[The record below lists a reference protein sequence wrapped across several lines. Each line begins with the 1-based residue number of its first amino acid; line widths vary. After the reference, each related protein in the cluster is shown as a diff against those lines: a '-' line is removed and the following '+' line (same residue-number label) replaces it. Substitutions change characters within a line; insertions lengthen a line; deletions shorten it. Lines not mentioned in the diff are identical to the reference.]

1 MIKVAKRDGTF
12 EKFEK
17 RKIYNAIFKSSI
29 NSKLGTDSD
38 LAKTIS
44 NIIEEKINNKEIE
57 STVESIQDEV
67 ENLLMSSN
75 RKDIAKKYIIYRDRR
90 TELRNSKWNM
100 DELQKSIW
108 KNKYQYK
115 DETFNEWIERIS
127 GGNPKIAKLIRE
139 RKFLFA
145 GRILANR
152 GLYKDNIKVTYSNC
166 YVLQPPQDNL
176 ESIFDTAKNLARTFS
191 YGGGVGIDI
200 SKLRP
205 NGSKVHNAAKTTSG
219 AVSFMELYS
228 MTTGLIGQK
237 GRRGALMI
245 SMDISHP
252 DIEEFIDIKTDLE
265 KVTKANI
272 SVKITDEF
280 MNAVKNKEN
289 YICKFVVDSTDEE
302 IIKEVDAY
310 KLFMKLV
317 KNNWNFAEPGMLFW
331 DKIKNYHLLS
341 EDKEFKHDG
350 VNPCAEEPLP
360 AGGSC
365 LLGSINLSE
374 FVVEPFTQ
382 NAIFDMVK
390 FKACVEDCILGLNEV
405 LDEGLPLHPLKE
417 QRESVSKYRQIGLGV
432 MGIADMLIKL
442 NIRYGSEESIK
453 LCDEIS
459 KNMLNSAVKKSAL
472 IAKDKGAF
480 EKYNEEALFKSH
492 FFINNIDEDV
502 KELVKQ
508 YGIRNSQIL
517 TIPPTGSISTM
528 LGISGG
534 IEPMFNI
541 SYTRKTETLHSQ
553 DVYYKV
559 YTPIVKEYMNLKDI
573 TDESELPDIFVT
585 AMSLKPEERI
595 AMQSAWQKHI
605 DASISSTI
613 NLPYEATQEDVYK
626 IYMSAWENG
635 LKGITIY
642 RDGCERSGIL
652 LNDKKAEKE
661 KKVKEEKVKEDYKAK
676 EDYIEEGHEKFICP
690 ECGNESIV
698 PTGGCTI
705 CLQCGYSKCN

>member
-1 MIKVAKRDGTF
+1 MIKVCKRDGTIEIF
-12 EKFEK
+12 DK
-17 RKIYNAIFKSSI
+17 RKIFNAVYKSSI
-29 NSKLGTDSD
+29 NSKFGTDRE
-38 LAKTIS
+38 LAE
-44 NIIEEKINNKEIE
+44 NIATMVEEKIQNKEIE
-57 STVESIQDEV
+57 ATVENIQDEV
-67 ENLLMSSN
+67 EDLLMSSN
-75 RKDIAKKYIIYRDRR
+75 RKDVAKKYIIYRDRR
-90 TELRNSKWNM
+90 TEIRNSKWNM

-108 KNKYQYK
+108 RNKYQYK
-115 DETFNEWIERIS
+115 EESFNEWIERIS
-127 GGNPKIAKLIRE
+127 GGNHKIAKLIRE

-152 GLYKDNIKVTYSNC
+152 GLYRDNIKVTYSNC
-166 YVLQPPQDNL
+166 YVLEPPEDNL

-205 NGSKVHNAAKTTSG
+205 NGAEVHNAAKTTSG
-219 AVSFMELYS
+219 AVSFMDLYS

-252 DIEEFIDIKTDLE
+252 DIEEFIDVKTDLE

-272 SVKITDEF
+272 SVKISDEF
-280 MNAVKNKEN
+280 MKAVKNKEK
-289 YICKFVVDSTDEE
+289 YTCKFLMEPTKEE
-302 IIKEVDAY
+302 ITKQVDAY
-310 KLFMKLV
+310 ELFMKLV
-317 KNNWNFAEPGMLFW
+317 KNNWDYAEPGMLFW
-331 DKIKNYHLLS
+331 DNIRKYHLLS

-365 LLGSINLSE
+365 LLGSMNLSE
-374 FVVEPFTQ
+374 FVVEPFTD
-382 NAIFDMVK
+382 NAIFDMEK

-405 LDEGLPLHPLKE
+405 LEEGLSLHPLK
-417 QRESVSKYRQIGLGV
+417 QQQKSVSQYRQIGLGV

-442 NIRYGSEESIK
+442 NIRYGSEESID
-453 LCDEIS
+453 LCDKIS
-459 KNMLNSAVKKSAL
+459 KSMLNSAVKKSAL
-472 IAKDKGAF
+472 LAKERGTY
-480 EKYNEEALFKSH
+480 EKYNEEAIFKSP
-492 FFINNIDEDV
+492 FFINNIDEGV
-502 KELVKQ
+502 KELVKK
-508 YGIRNSQIL
+508 YGLRNSQIL

-573 TDESELPDIFVT
+573 TDENELPNRFVT
-585 AMSLKPEERI
+585 AMNLKPEERI
-595 AMQSAWQKHI
+595 AMQAAWQKHI

-613 NLPYEATQEDVYK
+613 NLPYEATIEDVYN
-626 IYMSAWENG
+626 IYMSAWENK

-642 RDGCERSGIL
+642 RDGCERSGVL
-652 LNDKKAEKE
+652 LNDKKSDKE
-661 KKVKEEKVKEDYKAK
+661 KKVKEDKIEKAEEHQIKE
-676 EDYIEEGHEKFICP
+676 GQEKFICP
-690 ECGNESIV
+690 ECGNESII

>member
-1 MIKVAKRDGTF
+1 MIKVCKRDGTIEIF
-12 EKFEK
+12 DK
-17 RKIYNAIFKSSI
+17 RKIFNAVYKSSI
-29 NSKLGTDSD
+29 NSKFGTDRE
-38 LAKTIS
+38 LAE
-44 NIIEEKINNKEIE
+44 NIATMVEEKIQNKEIE
-57 STVESIQDEV
+57 ATVENIQDEV
-67 ENLLMSSN
+67 EDLLMSSN
-75 RKDIAKKYIIYRDRR
+75 RKDVAKKYIIYRDRR
-90 TELRNSKWNM
+90 TEIRNSKWNM

-108 KNKYQYK
+108 RNKYQYK
-115 DETFNEWIERIS
+115 EESFNEWIERIS
-127 GGNPKIAKLIRE
+127 GGNHKIAKLIRE

-152 GLYKDNIKVTYSNC
+152 GLYRDNIKVTYSNC
-166 YVLQPPQDNL
+166 YVLEPPEDNL

-205 NGSKVHNAAKTTSG
+205 NGAEVHNAAKTTSG
-219 AVSFMELYS
+219 AVSFMDLYS

-252 DIEEFIDIKTDLE
+252 DIEEFIDVKTDLE

-272 SVKITDEF
+272 SVKISDEF
-280 MNAVKNKEN
+280 MKAVKNKEK
-289 YICKFVVDSTDEE
+289 YTCKFLMEPTKEE
-302 IIKEVDAY
+302 ITKQVDAY
-310 KLFMKLV
+310 ELFMKLV
-317 KNNWNFAEPGMLFW
+317 KNNWDYAEPGMLFW
-331 DKIKNYHLLS
+331 DNIRKYHLLS

-365 LLGSINLSE
+365 LLGSMNLSE
-374 FVVEPFTQ
+374 FVVEPFTD
-382 NAIFDMVK
+382 NAIFDMEK

-405 LDEGLPLHPLKE
+405 LEEGLSLHPLK
-417 QRESVSKYRQIGLGV
+417 QQQKSVSQYRQIGLGV

-442 NIRYGSEESIK
+442 NIRYGSEESID
-453 LCDEIS
+453 LCDKIS
-459 KNMLNSAVKKSAL
+459 KSMLNSSVKKSAL
-472 IAKDKGAF
+472 LAKERGTY
-480 EKYNEEALFKSH
+480 EKYNEEAIFKSP
-492 FFINNIDEDV
+492 FFINNIDEGV
-502 KELVKQ
+502 KELVKK
-508 YGIRNSQIL
+508 YGLRNSQIL

-573 TDESELPDIFVT
+573 TDENELPNTFVT
-585 AMSLKPEERI
+585 AMNLKPEERI
-595 AMQSAWQKHI
+595 AMQAAWQKHI

-613 NLPYEATQEDVYK
+613 NLPYEATIEGVYN
-626 IYMSAWENG
+626 IYMSAWENK

-642 RDGCERSGIL
+642 RDGCERSGVL
-652 LNDKKAEKE
+652 LNDKKSDKE
-661 KKVKEEKVKEDYKAK
+661 KKVKEDKIEKAEEHQIKE
-676 EDYIEEGHEKFICP
+676 GQEKFICP
-690 ECGNESIV
+690 ECGNESII

>member
-1 MIKVAKRDGTF
+1 MIKVAKRDGTV
-12 EKFEK
+12 EKFDK
-17 RKIYNAIFKSSI
+17 KKIYNAVFKSSI
-29 NSKLGTDSD
+29 NSKFGTDSD
-38 LAKTIS
+38 IAKTIS
-44 NIIEEKINNKEIE
+44 DIIEEKINNKEIE
-57 STVESIQDEV
+57 PTVENIQDEV

-90 TELRNSKWNM
+90 TEIRNSKWNM

-115 DETFNEWIERIS
+115 DESFNEWVDRIS
-127 GGNPKIAKLIRE
+127 GGNCKIAKLIRE

-152 GLYKDNIKVTYSNC
+152 GLYRDNIKVTYSNC
-166 YVLQPPQDNL
+166 YVLQPPEDNL

-205 NGSKVHNAAKTTSG
+205 NGSEVHNAAKTTSG
-219 AVSFMELYS
+219 AVSFMDLYS

-252 DIEEFIDIKTDLE
+252 DIEEFIDVKTDLE

-280 MNAVKNKEN
+280 MEAVKNKEK
-289 YICKFVVDSTDEE
+289 YTCKFIVESTKEE
-302 IIKEVDAY
+302 IIKEVNAY
-310 KLFMKLV
+310 DLFMKLV
-317 KNNWNFAEPGMLFW
+317 KNNWDYAEPGMLFW
-331 DKIKNYHLLS
+331 DNIRKYHLLS

-365 LLGSINLSE
+365 LLGSMNLSE
-374 FVVEPFTQ
+374 FVVEPFTD
-382 NAIFDMVK
+382 NAIFDMEK

-405 LDEGLPLHPLKE
+405 LEEGLSLHPLK
-417 QRESVSKYRQIGLGV
+417 QQQESVSQYRQIGLGV

-472 IAKDKGAF
+472 LAKERGVF
-480 EKYNEEALFKSH
+480 EKYNEEYIFKSS
-492 FFINNIDEDV
+492 FFINNIDDDI
-502 KELVKQ
+502 KELVKK
-508 YGIRNSQIL
+508 YGLRNSQIL

-559 YTPIVKEYMNLKDI
+559 YTPIVKEYMDLKDI

-585 AMSLKPEERI
+585 AMSLKPQERI
-595 AMQSAWQKHI
+595 AMQRAWQKHI

-613 NLPYEATQEDVYK
+613 NLPYEATIEDVYN
-626 IYMSAWENG
+626 IYMSAWENK

-642 RDGCERSGIL
+642 RDGCERSGVL
-652 LNDKKAEKE
+652 LNDKKTDKE
-661 KKVKEEKVKEDYKAK
+661 KKVKEEKVE
-676 EDYIEEGHEKFICP
+676 ESHMEEGHEKFVCP
-690 ECGNESIV
+690 ECGNESII

>member
-374 FVVEPFTQ
+374 FVVEPFTE

>member
-1 MIKVAKRDGTF
+1 MIKVSKRDGTTEIF
-12 EKFEK
+12 NKK
-17 RKIYNAIFKSSI
+17 KIYNAVFKSSI
-29 NSKLGTDSD
+29 NSKYGVDSQ
-38 LAKTIS
+38 LAHNIS
-44 NIIEEKINNKEIE
+44 DIIEDKIIKREIE
-57 STVESIQDEV
+57 PSVENIQDEV

-75 RKDIAKKYIIYRDRR
+75 RKDVAKKYIIYRDRR
-90 TELRNSKWNM
+90 TEIRNSKWDM

-115 DETFNEWIERIS
+115 DETFNEWVERIS

-152 GLYKDNIKVTYSNC
+152 GLYRDNIKVTYSNC
-166 YVLQPPQDNL
+166 YVLEPPEDNL

-205 NGSKVHNAAKTTSG
+205 NGATVHNAAKTTSG
-219 AVSFMELYS
+219 AVSFMDLYS

-252 DIEEFIDIKTDLE
+252 DIEEFIDVKTDLN

-272 SVKITDEF
+272 SVRISDEF
-280 MNAVKNKEN
+280 MNAVKNKEK
-289 YICKFVVDSTDEE
+289 YTCRFLLESTKEE
-302 IIKEVDAY
+302 ITKEVDAY

-317 KNNWNFAEPGMLFW
+317 ENNWNYAEPGILFW
-331 DKIKNYHLLS
+331 DNIKKYHLLS
-341 EDKEFKHDG
+341 EDKDFKHDG

-374 FVVEPFTQ
+374 FVVEPFTKE
-382 NAIFDMVK
+382 AIFDMEK
-390 FKACVEDCILGLNEV
+390 FNACVQDCILGLNEV
-405 LDEGLPLHPLKE
+405 LDEGLSLHPLK
-417 QRESVSKYRQIGLGV
+417 QQQESVSKYRQIGLGV

-442 NIRYGSEESIK
+442 NMRYGSSESIE
-453 LCDEIS
+453 LCDKIS

-472 IAKDKGAF
+472 IAKERGAF
-480 EKYNEEALFKSH
+480 EKYNEEALFKSP
-492 FFINNIDEDV
+492 FFINNIDDDV
-502 KELVKQ
+502 KELVKK

-534 IEPMFNI
+534 IEPMFNV

-559 YTPIVKEYMNLKDI
+559 YTPIVKEYMKIKDI
-573 TDESELPDIFVT
+573 SDEKDLPEIFVT
-585 AMSLKPEERI
+585 AMSLKPQERI
-595 AMQSAWQKHI
+595 AMQSIWQKHI

-613 NLPYEATQEDVYK
+613 NLPYEATKEDVYD
-626 IYMSAWENG
+626 IYMGAWQNK

-642 RDGCERSGIL
+642 RDGCERSGVL
-652 LNDKKAEKE
+652 LNDKK
-661 KKVKEEKVKEDYKAK
+661 DDKAK
-676 EDYIEEGHEKFICP
+676 EDKIEENHIEEEKFVCP
-690 ECGNESIV
+690 QCGNEAII